1 MLSIIEFALD
11 AGIGRLE
18 KFSKDLRQDIKASI
32 SQSIRGLSALSFLA
46 LLGAIAFV
54 GVIASLY
61 TMTMI
66 NLGFVVGV
74 ADYFVLSLL
83 VLMASGFGF
92 YIIDKKQKKV
102 IMETKEKGEQWLAI
116 SKNVLLMFQEYNNQ
130 KKLEEEIQELRAQIR
145 KEQEEEYSYKAE
157 ANDRASNNRRVYN
170 N

>member
-145 KEQEEEYSYKAE
+145 KEQEEEYSYKAK
-157 ANDRASNNRRVYN
+157 ANDGASENRRVYN